1 MLKMDVVPSEALL
14 EHYKIAF
21 RVNMGSKLLALKG
34 VCYSGGL
41 LTTVMAIVEESF
53 FSDDAW

>member
-1 MLKMDVVPSEALL
+1 MDVVPSEALL
-14 EHYKIAF
+14 GHYKIGF

-34 VCYSGGL
+34 GCYSGGL
-41 LTTVMAIVEESF
+41 LTTAVMAIGVEESF